1 MNDRAVAG
9 AAEVGRHLLGPC
21 EGRVEGDRPAGGHV
35 REGFR
40 TAPLVDQRDEV
51 LHLLGHAVE
60 VGHLVVH
67 ADEAA
72 LGAGAV
78 VAGDVDEQRVVQLA
92 DVLQRLHE
100 PPDLV
105 IGVLQESREHLG
117 LAREETP
124 LVRRQRV
131 PGLDVLRPGGQ
142 PGVRRDHAQLLLPLD
157 RFVADL
163 VPALVELAL
172 VLVGPLLRHV
182 VRRMDRPGRVVDEE
196 RLVRRH
202 RLLGLHPVD
211 GLVGHVD
218 GEVVV
223 LHLGRIDLDHAVVDE
238 RIPLVGLTADEAVEL
253 VETLVGGP
261 AVERARH
268 AGLPRGGFV
277 PLAEGAGAVAVEPQ
291 HFRQGRNAVRDL
303 PGVAREGRRALHDR
317 AGVDGVVVAAGLE
330 RVACRR
336 AQRRGVEVVEAQ
348 AGLGKLV
355 HRRRADGAAE
365 RARPAE
371 ADVVD
376 QHDDDVGCALGRL
389 DLEPRRWLGV
399 ARVQFAVGR
408 WFGLRDRQDRA
419 IELLLRRNRRG
430 GDGQREA
437 KNCKGCHSLHAF
449 LSLR

>member
-1 MNDRAVAG
+1 MSMTCENCAAQAALVLDALRPVNDHAVAG
-9 AAEVGRHLLGPC
+9 AAEVGGHLLGPR
-21 EGRVEGDRPAGGHV
+21 EGRVEGHRPAGGHV

-100 PPDLV
+100 SPDLV
-105 IGVLQESREHLG
+105 IGLLQESREHLG
-117 LAREETP
+117 LAREQAP

-131 PGLDVLRPGGQ
+131 PGLDVLRPVGQ
-142 PGVRRDHAQLLLPLD
+142 PGARRDHAQLLLPLE
-157 RFVADL
+157 RLSPNL

-172 VLVGPLLRHV
+172 VLVGPLLRHMM
-182 VRRMDRPGRVVDEE
+182 RRMDRAGRVVDEE

-211 GLVGHVD
+211 RLVGHVD

-223 LHLGRIDLDHAVVDE
+223 LHLRRIDLDHAVVDE
-238 RIPLVGLTADEAVEL
+238 RIPLVGLAADEAVEL
-253 VETLVGGP
+253 VEALVGGP

-268 AGLPRGGFV
+268 AGLPGGGFV

-291 HFRQGRNAVRDL
+291 HFRQGRDAVRNL
-303 PGVAREGRRALHDR
+303 PGVAGEGRRSS
-317 AGVDGVVVAAGLE
+317 
-330 RVACRR
+330 
-336 AQRRGVEVVEAQ
+336 
-348 AGLGKLV
+348 
-355 HRRRADGAAE
+355 
-365 RARPAE
+365 P
-371 ADVVD
+371 
-376 QHDDDVGCALGRL
+376 
-389 DLEPRRWLGV
+389 
-399 ARVQFAVGR
+399 
-408 WFGLRDRQDRA
+408 
-419 IELLLRRNRRG
+419 
-430 GDGQREA
+430 
-437 KNCKGCHSLHAF
+437 
-449 LSLR
+449 